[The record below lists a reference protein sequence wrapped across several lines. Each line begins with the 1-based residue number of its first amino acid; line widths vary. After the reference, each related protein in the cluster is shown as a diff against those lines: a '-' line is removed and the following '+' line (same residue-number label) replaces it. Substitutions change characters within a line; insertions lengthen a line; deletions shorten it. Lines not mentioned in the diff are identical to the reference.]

1 MCFSSEI
8 ENTRKNCKFMFEQP
22 CQCPP
27 NQLEAIKFSK
37 VISGRK
43 GGGQACCLIMCGIF
57 GLVSFQFRRNL
68 CQITLSPPPPSIFS
82 ALVVGLS
89 VMIYICKSRNYGP
102 YEMPFILFVAT
113 IIVACCV
120 IVCCAAAVGGG
131 HSSLE
136 ILYRCSPC
144 GKDTHRTYEC
154 FIEVDYFGER
164 SRRYD
169 FWDNS
174 YRTRHRTTY
183 RTRTY
188 SAWGQY
194 TDKVEKMELQQ
205 GRMTMKNFEAVE
217 RKFDVMSIVQDNY
230 YKTSDD
236 WTDTLI
242 RHLE

>member
-8 ENTRKNCKFMFEQP
+8 ENTRKNCRFMFEQP

-37 VISGRK
+37 VTTGRK

-57 GLVSFQFRRNL
+57 GL
-68 CQITLSPPPPSIFS
+68 
-82 ALVVGLS
+82 
-89 VMIYICKSRNYGP
+89 MP
-102 YEMPFILFVAT
+102 YILFVAT

-136 ILYRCSPC
+136 VLYRCSPC
-144 GKDTHRTYEC
+144 GKDTHRIYEC

-169 FWDNS
+169 YWDNS

-188 SAWGQY
+188 CAWGQY
-194 TDKVEKMELQQ
+194 TDKVEKRELQQ

-236 WTDTLI
+236 WTDTFI

>member
-1 MCFSSEI
+1 MCFSSKI

-37 VISGRK
+37 VISVRK

-57 GLVSFQFRRNL
+57 GF
-68 CQITLSPPPPSIFS
+68 
-82 ALVVGLS
+82 
-89 VMIYICKSRNYGP
+89 
-102 YEMPFILFVAT
+102 MPFILIVSS
-113 IIVACCV
+113 IIVSCCV
-120 IVCCAAAVGGG
+120 IVCCCAAAVGGG

-136 ILYRCSPC
+136 VLYRCSPC

-154 FIEVDYFGER
+154 VIEVDYFGG

-169 FWDNS
+169 QLS
-174 YRTRHRTTY
+174 YDGDIRQRTRH

-194 TDKVEKMELQQ
+194 TEKVEKCELQQ
-205 GRMTMKNFEAVE
+205 GRMTMKNFAAVE
-217 RKFDVMSIVQDNY
+217 RKFDLMSVIEDNY
-230 YKTSDD
+230 YKTTDE
-236 WTDTLI
+236 WTDTFI